1 MNLFAICLIWNKIFK
16 SKKEPFIERP
26 LESNE
31 NITIT
36 TSLCLQSNVEVF
48 SKTFEHCSDLSIKYL
63 NLGSD
68 KSLKA
73 AILYI
78 DTLVDNK
85 IISASI
91 LEPLMQ
97 NITLETADIK
107 KTIIEFIENSGIT
120 VAGVFHSNN
129 IKELIS
135 EILLGRV
142 ILFSDKFSDGLII
155 DCKMFKE
162 RSIIEPLME
171 SVNKGPRDGFTE
183 NINTNISLVRQRLKD
198 PSLKIRKLI
207 IGKRTKTE
215 VAMLYIEDIANND
228 TIENVYD
235 RLSKISTDGIL
246 ESGYIEEYLETNRYS
261 LFPQV
266 DNTERPDKVVGNILE
281 GRISIFVDGSPFA
294 NIVPTFFIQFF
305 QSPEDYYQRTV
316 YSMALRLFRYIS
328 AFIATSLPAI
338 YLSLVSYHSQL
349 LPSKLID
356 LLLNGRAQLP
366 FPATLE
372 VLIMLFLIDL
382 IQEASSRLLGRV
394 GQAASIVGS
403 IILGQAAITANI
415 AAPSTVVIIATTLL
429 SSYVLPSYVMEFA
442 FRLIRYVIIFGA
454 SFLGIYGIA
463 LIWLLIIIHLCDME
477 SIGTPYLSPI
487 APLKV
492 SDLKDSFIR
501 LPILNMFKR
510 PQGLEPKDNIRKK
523 NIGGKGNGKKKK

>member
-1 MNLFAICLIWNKIFK
+1 MKLLGIDFIWRKIFK
-16 SKKEPFIERP
+16 SKKEPFVLSQ
-26 LESNE
+26 LESKA
-31 NITIT
+31 NITIIT
-36 TSLCLQSNVEVF
+36 TGCLQSNVEMF
-48 SKTFEHCSDLSIKYL
+48 SHTFEHCSDLSIKYF

-68 KSLKA
+68 KSLRA

-91 LEPLMQ
+91 LEPLMLK
-97 NITLETADIK
+97 ITAETADIK
-107 KTIIEFIENSGIT
+107 ESVLEFLENSSIT
-120 VAGVFHSNN
+120 VAGVEHSDN

-135 EILLGRV
+135 GILSGRV
-142 ILFSDKFSDGLII
+142 ILFFDKFSDGLII
-155 DCKMFKE
+155 NCKMFKE

-171 SVNKGPRDGFTE
+171 SVNRGPRDGFTE
-183 NINTNISLVRQRLKD
+183 NINTNIALVRQRLKD
-198 PSLKIRKLI
+198 PSLKIRKII
-207 IGKRTKTE
+207 IGERTKTE
-215 VAMLYIEDIANND
+215 VAMLYIEDIANSD
-228 TIENVYD
+228 TIESVYAH
-235 RLSKISTDGIL
+235 LSKISTDGVL
-246 ESGYIEEYLETNRYS
+246 ESGYIEEYLETTRYS

-266 DNTERPDKVVGNILE
+266 ENTERPDKVVGNILE

-294 NIVPTFFIQFF
+294 SIVPAFFMQFF

-316 YSMALRLFRYIS
+316 YSMALRLFRFIS

-349 LPSKLID
+349 IPSKLID
-356 LLLNGRAQLP
+356 LLLNGRSQLP

-372 VLIMLFLIDL
+372 VLLMLFLVDL

-394 GQAASIVGS
+394 GQAAGIVGS
-403 IILGQAAITANI
+403 IILGQAAIAANI
-415 AAPSTVVIIATTLL
+415 AAPTTVVIIATTLL

-442 FRLIRYVIIFGA
+442 FRLIRYLIIFAA

-463 LIWLLIIIHLCDME
+463 ISWLLIIIHLCDME
-477 SIGTPYLSPI
+477 SINTPYLSPI

-501 LPILNMFKR
+501 LPLLNMFKR
-510 PQGLEPKDNIRKK
+510 PQVLEPRDNVRIKK
-523 NIGGKGNGKKKK
+523 AGGEGDGKKKK